1 MLTVAAQD
9 YEGRIDPE
17 LAGLVPGSLEVVR
30 SRALPVGLTRRL
42 GVGDLGLRAL
52 PGLRRAAWQLQEAHP
67 FDAVFITIYPTYPAV
82 LGPMI
87 ERRFRVP
94 FILDYQDPWVG
105 AWGKEVGGGDGGAVD
120 RRVDRRGHLRNVS
133 NRECTGG
140 RWCDR
145 CVGTDLSGRIQAN
158 GNYPMRGRGDS
169 DRLGPGGRRGAREAR
184 RVRLIPADG
193 RVNICYTGTLLPLGI
208 ATLRAVLA
216 GARALIERD
225 PQLADRIRFYFFGT
239 SNQTTGGGPRVIPH
253 ARDLGVEHLV
263 HEQPARLDY
272 LDALDVLR
280 QANALLYSADSE
292 RHYTPSKI
300 FPALLAN
307 RPLLAVYR
315 RESTAVDM
323 LSTAAPPPAAR
334 VITFDDDHPVESIV
348 GCVAESLRALIGTA
362 GSNVRIDRAALEP
375 WSARTLAGRLAR
387 LAIGLLHD
395 GTFSRHVRA
404 DASGAIH
411 VAAVPL
417 HRSRRHDIDLTV
429 LYASVPMPQQQG
441 VGFGEAFDW
450 DVSLTDG
457 YDHQILAPGGAG
469 PPLRCGQFRGRRRG
483 PDR

>member
-1 MLTVAAQD
+1 MRRLLMISPHFPPDSSAGTHRVRLLAPHLPAHGWTATVLTVAPQD
-9 YEGRIDPE
+9 YEGRMDPE

-30 SRALPVGLTRRL
+30 SRALPARLTRRL

-87 ERRFRVP
+87 RHRFRVP

-120 RRVDRRGHLRNVS
+120 PKSRSTRALAERLEPRVLRAASGVTAVS
-133 NRECTGG
+133 ARTYEDAFERTGITPCEVAEIPIG
-140 RWCDR
+140 WDPAD
-145 CVGTDLSGRIQAN
+145 VEALE
-158 GNYPMRGRGDS
+158 
-169 DRLGPGGRRGAREAR
+169 RRGAHPQ
-184 RVRLIPADG
+184 LIPADG
-193 RVNICYTGTLLPLGI
+193 RVNICYTGTVLPLGI

-225 PQLADRIRFYFFGT
+225 PQLSDRIRFHFFGT
-239 SNQTTGGGPRVIPH
+239 SNQTIGGDQRVIPH

-280 QANALLYSADSE
+280 QADALLLLGSSE

-323 LSTAAPPPAAR
+323 LSAAAPPPAAR
-334 VITFDDDHPVESIV
+334 VITFDDDHPVESVI

-362 GSNVRIDRAALEP
+362 GSGVLINRAALEP
-375 WSARTLAGRLAR
+375 WSARTLAGRLA
-387 LAIGLLHD
+387 GLCD
-395 GTFSRHVRA
+395 R
-404 DASGAIH
+404 I
-411 VAAVPL
+411 AA
-417 HRSRRHDIDLTV
+417 
-429 LYASVPMPQQQG
+429 
-441 VGFGEAFDW
+441 
-450 DVSLTDG
+450 
-457 YDHQILAPGGAG
+457 
-469 PPLRCGQFRGRRRG
+469 
-483 PDR
+483 

>member
-1 MLTVAAQD
+1 MRRLLMISPHFPPDSSAGTHRVRLLAPHLAAYGWTATVLTVAAKD
-9 YEGRIDPE
+9 YEGRLDPE

-30 SRALPVGLTRRL
+30 SRALPAGLTRRL

-87 ERRFRVP
+87 KRRFRVP

-120 RRVDRRGHLRNVS
+120 PKSRSTRALAERLEPRVLRAASGVTAVS
-133 NRECTGG
+133 ARTYEDAFERTGITPCEVAEIPIG
-140 RWCDR
+140 WDPAD
-145 CVGTDLSGRIQAN
+145 VDALE
-158 GNYPMRGRGDS
+158 
-169 DRLGPGGRRGAREAR
+169 RRGAHP
-184 RVRLIPADG
+184 RLIPADG

-239 SNQTTGGGPRVIPH
+239 SNQTTGGAPRVIPH
-253 ARDLGVEHLV
+253 ARDFGVEHLV

-280 QANALLYSADSE
+280 QADALLLLGSSE

-323 LSTAAPPPAAR
+323 LGTAAPPPGAR

-362 GSNVRIDRAALEP
+362 GSRVRINRAALEP
-375 WSARTLAGRLAR
+375 WSARTLAGRLAALCDR
-387 LAIGLLHD
+387 I
-395 GTFSRHVRA
+395 
-404 DASGAIH
+404 
-411 VAAVPL
+411 AA
-417 HRSRRHDIDLTV
+417 
-429 LYASVPMPQQQG
+429 
-441 VGFGEAFDW
+441 
-450 DVSLTDG
+450 
-457 YDHQILAPGGAG
+457 
-469 PPLRCGQFRGRRRG
+469 
-483 PDR
+483 